1 MTDRNDRT
9 PSLPSLPERAPSS
22 LAGGVAAAGLGLGA
36 TAVLVLF
43 LWIISPYPDSG
54 GIQGTLHV
62 AADVWLLAHGTGLV
76 RMETLGGA
84 PAPAG
89 MTPLLLAALPAWLLY
104 RAGAD
109 SAADEGEVGWAA
121 LGWLVGG
128 YTAVGGCAVLYT
140 SYGPVR
146 SDALGALLHL
156 PVFALLA
163 AATGAWFERG
173 RPPIPL
179 PGAVPREGAVGT
191 LRAAAAGLAVLL
203 GGGALLTA
211 VSLVWHVGASAGAF
225 GELSDSVSGMFT
237 VLLVSIALVPN
248 AAVWGAAYAL
258 GPGFSIGAGSIV
270 APAGASGY
278 PVLPAFPLL
287 TALPEQG
294 GGTPVTWAVL
304 AIPAGAGLAVAHFA
318 VGRTT
323 RGTAAVTACAAGLCG
338 LVVMGLAA
346 VAAGP
351 LGEGTLAD
359 FGPSA
364 CWAGAAACAWTLVV
378 GLPVALVL
386 RWWRLRDS
394 EPAAPT
400 GAVELPAE
408 QPPGLPE
415 PEASETA
422 ALMDFPS
429 VPPGRHRA
437 GDPRE

>member
-1 MTDRNDRT
+1 
-9 PSLPSLPERAPSS
+9 
-22 LAGGVAAAGLGLGA
+22 VAAAGLGLGA

-54 GIQGTLHV
+54 GIQGALHV

-140 SYGPVR
+140 SYSPMR

-179 PGAVPREGAVGT
+179 PGAVPREGAVRT
-191 LRAAAAGLAVLL
+191 LRAASAGLAVLL

-225 GELSDSVSGMFT
+225 GELSDSVSGMFA

-248 AAVWGAAYAL
+248 AAVWGAAYVL

-287 TALPEQG
+287 AALPEQG

-364 CWAGAAACAWTLVV
+364 CRTGAAACAWTLVV

-386 RWWRLRDS
+386 RWWRLRDA
-394 EPAAPT
+394 EPAART

-415 PEASETA
+415 PEASEMA